1 MSSLRMSICGDENI
15 DDAINEAPEMNIGKG
30 NQDTLLQISNNLVVM
45 TKTLQDT
52 ITAIPKAFAACREQ
66 EKAVKK

>member
-1 MSSLRMSICGDENI
+1 MSICGDGNI
-15 DDAINEAPEMNIGKG
+15 DDAINEAPTEVNIGQG

-52 ITAIPKAFAACREQ
+52 ITAIPKAFAACRKQ
-66 EKAVKK
+66 EKAAKK

>member
-30 NQDTLLQISNNLVVM
+30 NQDNLLQISNNLVVM

-52 ITAIPKAFAACREQ
+52 ITAIP
-66 EKAVKK
+66 